1 MEIVGFIEM
10 PTELSREQ
18 LAHRGFASAGDPA
31 DYYDHDALICRGRP
45 ILSTRNTTTT
55 NNV

>member
-1 MEIVGFIEM
+1 MEIIGFIEM